1 MTPGRD
7 GSKSADSMEA
17 ARRRLSERG
26 FEPASLDVAGQA
38 GEIAVLNLAGA
49 GSGAAARQIAQIG
62 RMTAE
67 LKELGF
73 RYVAIDIT
81 DAGVAAEKENQGSH
95 DQEPR
100 QEPKGK

>member
-1 MTPGRD
+1 MMPGDDGLKSRD
-7 GSKSADSMEA
+7 SIQA
-17 ARRRLSERG
+17 ARQRLSERG
-26 FEPASLDVAGQA
+26 FDPVSLDVAGQA
-38 GEIAVLNLAGA
+38 REIAVLNLPGPR
-49 GSGAAARQIAQIG
+49 SGASARQIARIG

-81 DAGVAAEKENQGSH
+81 DAGVAAEKENQRSH

-100 QEPKGK
+100 QEPKDK